1 MAFSRKKSSYLAIIA
16 GAVMLLMTFIPP
28 SAFAAEG
35 GDSALAK
42 PILALAAAI
51 AIAGG
56 LIGTGSAQQGIG
68 AAGMGII
75 AEKPEKFGNTLDY
88 WFRSRNYPTVRY
100 TLGRSTLSIDQ
111 FVDEIQNRKKNELA
125 DLDKKLNDKKSETD
139 SKKNSAVKELKDNY
153 TNEAKTKAEREGA
166 RIVEAGKLEA
176 KKILFDAINK
186 NLDST
191 FDVIKKELD
200 GYSKKP
206 EYKQVLQKL
215 IVYSKKVLAKELVVH
230 CREEDKQFFK
240 SGVKVGSTI
249 QTLGGFIAENKEGT
263 KEIDLTFEE
272 LLRSSEDEI
281 KNTILEKI
289 L

>member
-1 MAFSRKKSSYLAIIA
+1 M
-16 GAVMLLMTFIPP
+16 
-28 SAFAAEG
+28 
-35 GDSALAK
+35 
-42 PILALAAAI
+42 
-51 AIAGG
+51 
-56 LIGTGSAQQGIG
+56 
-68 AAGMGII
+68 
-75 AEKPEKFGNTLDY
+75 
-88 WFRSRNYPTVRY
+88 
-100 TLGRSTLSIDQ
+100 SIDQ

-139 SKKNSAVKELKDNY
+139 SKKNSAVKELKENY
-153 TNEAKTKAEREGA
+153 ANEAKTKAEREGA

-206 EYKQVLQKL
+206 EYKQVIQKL
-215 IVYSKKVLAKELVVH
+215 IVYSKKVLAKKIIIH
-230 CREEDKQFFK
+230 CREEDKSFFK
-240 SGVKVGSTI
+240 DKDIKIGSVI
-249 QTLGGFIAENKEGT
+249 QTLGGIIAENKEKT

-272 LLRSSEDEI
+272 LLRNNEDEI

>member
-1 MAFSRKKSSYLAIIA
+1 M
-16 GAVMLLMTFIPP
+16 
-28 SAFAAEG
+28 
-35 GDSALAK
+35 
-42 PILALAAAI
+42 
-51 AIAGG
+51 
-56 LIGTGSAQQGIG
+56 
-68 AAGMGII
+68 
-75 AEKPEKFGNTLDY
+75 
-88 WFRSRNYPTVRY
+88 
-100 TLGRSTLSIDQ
+100 SIDQ
-111 FVDEIQNRKKNELA
+111 FVTEIQNRKKNELA
-125 DLDKKLNDKKSETD
+125 DLDKKLNDKKSETN
-139 SKKNSAVKELKDNY
+139 SKKNSAVKELKENY
-153 TNEAKTKAEREGA
+153 ANEAKTKAEREGA

-206 EYKQVLQKL
+206 EYNQVLH
-215 IVYSKKVLAKELVVH
+215 YSKKVLAKELVVH

-272 LLRSSEDEI
+272 LLRSSDEDEI

>member
-1 MAFSRKKSSYLAIIA
+1 M
-16 GAVMLLMTFIPP
+16 
-28 SAFAAEG
+28 
-35 GDSALAK
+35 
-42 PILALAAAI
+42 
-51 AIAGG
+51 
-56 LIGTGSAQQGIG
+56 
-68 AAGMGII
+68 
-75 AEKPEKFGNTLDY
+75 
-88 WFRSRNYPTVRY
+88 
-100 TLGRSTLSIDQ
+100 SIDQ
-111 FVDEIQNRKKNELA
+111 FVDEIQNRKKNEPA

-139 SKKNSAVKELKDNY
+139 SKKNSAVKELKENY
-153 TNEAKTKAEREGA
+153 ANEAKTKAEREGA

-215 IVYSKKVLAKELVVH
+215 IVYSKKVLAKKIIIH
-230 CREEDKQFFK
+230 CREEDKSFFK
-240 SGVKVGSTI
+240 DKDIMIGSVI
-249 QTLGGFIAENKEGT
+249 QTLGGIIAENKEKT

-272 LLRSSEDEI
+272 LLRNNEDEI